1 MKSRR
6 KIWSLPLAMV
16 TALLLVGLLGAV
28 VLAVSK
34 PVKNFQLDDQTIT
47 IEALAGSVTGIDLGM
62 LSRRTE
68 SERPQSKTRSEPLTT
83 RTMMM
88 SLSTP
93 R

>member
-1 MKSRR
+1 MRSRR

-47 IEALAGSVTGIDLGM
+47 IGALAGSETQIDLEDCC
-62 LSRRTE
+62 R
-68 SERPQSKTRSEPLTT
+68 
-83 RTMMM
+83 
-88 SLSTP
+88 
-93 R
+93 